1 MYLNI
6 WGNEDETDVIKDD
19 LIISFESLKNFY
31 VRMTEKEYAVFVSIY
46 EYIFIPICQVD
57 KKG

>member
-6 WGNEDETDVIKDD
+6 WGNEDKTDVIKDD
-19 LIISFESLKNFY
+19 LKISFESLKNFY
-31 VRMTEKEYAVFVSIY
+31 VRMTEKEYVVLVSIY
-46 EYIFIPICQVD
+46 EHIFIPICQVD

>member
-19 LIISFESLKNFY
+19 LKISFE
-31 VRMTEKEYAVFVSIY
+31 RMTEKEYAVFVSIY